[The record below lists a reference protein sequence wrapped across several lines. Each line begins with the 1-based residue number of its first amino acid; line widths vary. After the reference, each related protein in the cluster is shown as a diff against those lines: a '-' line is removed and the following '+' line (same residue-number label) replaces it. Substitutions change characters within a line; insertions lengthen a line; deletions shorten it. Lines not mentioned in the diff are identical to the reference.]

1 LFTDRRVQL
10 ATLAARHMLP
20 LTSGN
25 RQITEAG
32 GLMSYRA
39 NIAEAFRRVGV
50 YAGHI
55 LKALILQTA
64 I

>member
-1 LFTDRRVQL
+1 
-10 ATLAARHMLP
+10 MLP

-25 RQITEAG
+25 CQITEAG
-32 GLMSYRA
+32 GLMSYGA

-55 LKALILQTA
+55 LKAPSLQTA